1 MALTVNTNIA
11 SLNAQRN
18 LSSSA
23 ASMQESI
30 QRLSSGKRI
39 NSAKDDAAGLA
50 IVEGM
55 NSQIR
60 GNTQAAR
67 NATDGISLAQ
77 TAEGTISQM
86 TSNVQRIREIAT
98 QASNASISDNNRLQ
112 LQKEVDQLTSENK
125 RLVDTTEFNGIKL
138 FSGPATAGTGLTFQ
152 VGAGSTAANDQ
163 ISFVMPDLTAGF
175 NASGAATKTVDV
187 TSSASSFAALTNL
200 DADLK
205 TLTDNRAT
213 LGAVQNRFSAV
224 VDNLN
229 NYIENMSASK
239 SRIEDTDFASETAK
253 MTRNSI
259 IQQAGTAVL
268 AQANQ
273 LPQGALSL
281 LR

>member
-1 MALTVNTNIA
+1 MALNVNTNVA

-18 LSSSA
+18 LSTSSA
-23 ASMQESI
+23 AMQESI

-55 NSQIR
+55 NAQIR

-98 QASNASISDNNRLQ
+98 QASNASVSDNNRLQ

-125 RLVDTTEFNGIKL
+125 RLVDTTEFNGTKL
-138 FSGPATAGTGLTFQ
+138 FSGTATTTGLTFQ

-163 ISFVMPDLTAGF
+163 ITFTMPDLTAGF

-187 TSSASSFAALTNL
+187 TSNTSAFAALTNL
-200 DADLK
+200 DNDLK

>member
-1 MALTVNTNIA
+1 MALNVNTNVA

-18 LSSSA
+18 LSTSSA
-23 ASMQESI
+23 AMQESI

-55 NSQIR
+55 NAQIR

-98 QASNASISDNNRLQ
+98 QASNASVSDNNRLQ

-125 RLVDTTEFNGIKL
+125 RLVDTTEFNGTKL
-138 FSGPATAGTGLTFQ
+138 FSGTATTTGLTFQ

-163 ISFVMPDLTAGF
+163 ITFTMPDLTAGF

-187 TSSASSFAALTNL
+187 TSNTSAFAALTDL
-200 DADLK
+200 DDDLK

>member
-18 LSSSA
+18 LSSSSA
-23 ASMQESI
+23 AMQESI

-55 NSQIR
+55 NAQIR

-86 TSNVQRIREIAT
+86 TTNVQRIREIAT

-125 RLVDTTEFNGIKL
+125 RLVDTTEFNGTKL
-138 FSGPATAGTGLTFQ
+138 FSGTATTTGLTFQ

-163 ISFVMPDLTAGF
+163 ISFTMPDLTTGF

-187 TSSASSFAALTNL
+187 TSSASSFAALTDL
-200 DADLK
+200 DDDLK

-239 SRIEDTDFASETAK
+239 SRIEDTDFATETAK